1 MDKDFE
7 SKIKRKKIRNIVI
20 ILLVVAFAIYF
31 VMDMT
36 IEKKGDKVLEPV
48 AGESTVT
55 VSMEIRCDSL
65 SEDISKLQKKEL
77 VEYVPDDGTILEK
90 TEVEIPEGSS
100 AFDVLNK
107 ICREKDIQVE
117 SSYTPTYKSYYVEGI
132 NYLYEFD
139 AGAGSGWMYK
149 VNEEFPSVGASSYEV
164 KDGDYIL
171 WQYTCDLG
179 ADVGNEYEE

>member
-20 ILLVVAFAIYF
+20 VLLVVAFAVYF

-36 IEKKGDKVLEPV
+36 IEKKGDKVLEP
-48 AGESTVT
+48 ADGESVVT
-55 VSMEIRCDSL
+55 VSMEIRCDNL
-65 SEDISKLQKKEL
+65 AKDLSKLKKKEL
-77 VEYVPDDGTILEK
+77 EEYVPEDGVILAK
-90 TEVEIPEGSS
+90 TETQVPEGSS

-149 VNEEFPSVGASSYEV
+149 VNEEFPQYGASEYEV
-164 KDGDYIL
+164 KDGDYIV
-171 WQYTCDLG
+171 WVYTCDLG
-179 ADVGNEYEE
+179 EDVGNNYEE